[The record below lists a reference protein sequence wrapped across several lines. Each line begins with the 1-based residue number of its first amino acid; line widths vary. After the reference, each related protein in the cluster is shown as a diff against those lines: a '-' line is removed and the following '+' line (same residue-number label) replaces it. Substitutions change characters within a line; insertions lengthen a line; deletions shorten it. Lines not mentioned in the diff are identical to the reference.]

1 MVHTPGKNTKTESL
15 AAVPAS
21 KKGLILLDN
30 PRFYI
35 LATAVTL
42 SVLIPSW
49 LRLTVPSDQLFAI
62 RVEQVFG
69 YTCLVCWYVALI
81 ASPLQK
87 QLGGRFGTNYLV
99 FCRRAIGVSGA
110 YFALLHV
117 LISLFGQ
124 IDGLSGLALLPP
136 KFLWSIGLGTLALFI
151 LLAMAATSF
160 NKVIAFMTYPR
171 WKMLHR
177 LGYIGGLAV
186 LLHIWM
192 IGTHLSYLSFRSVIF
207 VFLTLLFRLE
217 SVRIADN
224 LAKKY
229 PKLQGKQMTVSVGLW
244 IVATLLLL
252 MLPWFFG
259 STTNHHVTGNGV

>member
-1 MVHTPGKNTKTESL
+1 M
-15 AAVPAS
+15 PAS
-21 KKGLILLDN
+21 KKDLILLDN

-35 LATAVTL
+35 LAAAVTL

-49 LRLTVPSDQLFAI
+49 LRLTVPSDQLFVI

-69 YTCLVCWYVALI
+69 YLCMICWYVALI
-81 ASPLQK
+81 TSPLQK
-87 QLGGRFGTNYLV
+87 QLSGRFGTNYLV

-117 LISLFGQ
+117 MISLFGQ
-124 IDGLSGLALLPP
+124 IGGLSGLALLPP
-136 KFLWSIGLGTLALFI
+136 RFLWAILLGTLALLI

-160 NKVIAFMTYPR
+160 NKVIAFMTFPR

-207 VFLTLLFRLE
+207 VFLVILFRLE
-217 SVRIADN
+217 SVRIANN

-229 PKLQGKQMTVSVGLW
+229 PNLQDKRVFISVGLW
-244 IVATLLLL
+244 IAAMLMLLLL
-252 MLPWFFG
+252 PQLFG
-259 STTNHHVTGNGV
+259 STTNHHISEVGV